1 MAASATDDSWER
13 SSALLPMAGLTG
25 AVSQSVDLE
34 PGRRRRRPAATAA
47 GRARQAW
54 GQGQVDKQH
63 EQTHRPEP
71 QPREWDQLEH
81 PADSGRPDEPAA
93 DHDIDHDHEAD
104 RASQWG
110 LFGPQTVTWRV
121 HSDPLIGLATL
132 RALAMQVLHPQ
143 GMANVFATARR
154 VDDPWDRLQWAQRHI
169 GAVIFGNS
177 IEAAMTGARMRSV
190 MGQVVGWA
198 GDQEFRGDDEELVL
212 WMHCCQVAS
221 FVELTRRG
229 GLGLSDAEHETYL
242 QEQVRSAAVWGLE
255 PDQVP
260 ATRRDLTRYFRRVR
274 PQLRMTHEARAFI
287 GSLITPAVP
296 ELIALTQRHRPAW
309 APVAGLAWSSM
320 PNWARS
326 MYSSGP
332 GDGAGTLAPAA
343 ATVAL
348 HSLRDELH
356 QAQH

>member
-13 SSALLPMAGLTG
+13 GITLLPMAGLTG
-25 AVSQSVDLE
+25 AVSRAVDLE
-34 PGRRRRRPAATAA
+34 PGRRRRRVARTAA

-54 GQGQVDKQH
+54 GQGQVEAQ
-63 EQTHRPEP
+63 REP
-71 QPREWDQLEH
+71 QRQEHWDQLEH
-81 PADSGRPDEPAA
+81 PADSGRPGEHL
-93 DHDIDHDHEAD
+93 DHDGDHEVDQAG
-104 RASQWG
+104 QWG
-110 LFGPQTVTWRV
+110 LFGPRTVTWRV

-132 RALAMQVLHPQ
+132 RALALQVLHPR

-190 MGQVVGWA
+190 MGQVVGSA
-198 GDQEFRGDDEELVL
+198 GDGEEFRGDDEDLVL

-229 GLGLSDAEHETYL
+229 GLGLTDEEHETYL
-242 QEQVRSAAVWGLE
+242 REQVRTAAVWGLE

-287 GSLITPAVP
+287 GSLITPSVP
-296 ELIALTQRHRPAW
+296 ELIALTQRNRPSW

-320 PNWARS
+320 PGWARS
-326 MYSSGP
+326 MYSSAP
-332 GDGAGTLAPAA
+332 GDGAGALAPAA

-356 QAQH
+356 QARH

>member
-1 MAASATDDSWER
+1 
-13 SSALLPMAGLTG
+13 MAGLTG
-25 AVSQSVDLE
+25 AAARSVDLGPE
-34 PGRRRRRPAATAA
+34 RRRRKPAGNAA

-54 GQGQVDKQH
+54 GQGQVDKHH
-63 EQTHRPEP
+63 EQMHRPEP
-71 QPREWDQLEH
+71 HRREQWDQLEH
-81 PADSGRPDEPAA
+81 PADSGRA
-93 DHDIDHDHEAD
+93 DAQDTDHEAD
-104 RASQWG
+104 HDSDHEAERAGQWG

-198 GDQEFRGDDEELVL
+198 GDEEFRGDDEELVL

-229 GLGLSDAEHETYL
+229 GLGLTDAEHETYI
-242 QEQVRSAAVWGLE
+242 QEQLRTAAVWGLE

-260 ATRRDLTRYFRRVR
+260 ASRRDLTRYFRRVR
-274 PQLRMTHEARAFI
+274 PQLRMSHEARAFI
-287 GSLITPAVP
+287 SSLITPAVP
-296 ELIALTQRHRPAW
+296 ELIALTQRNRPAW

-332 GDGAGTLAPAA
+332 GDGAGALAPAA

-356 QAQH
+356 KAQH